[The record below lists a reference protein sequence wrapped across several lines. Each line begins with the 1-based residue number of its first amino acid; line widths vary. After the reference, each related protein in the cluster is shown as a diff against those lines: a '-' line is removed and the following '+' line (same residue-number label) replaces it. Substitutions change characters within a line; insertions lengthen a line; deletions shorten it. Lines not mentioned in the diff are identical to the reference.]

1 MSSTNEL
8 AGVKDGKTKAG
19 GDNVLLKVE
28 NLSAGFTTDSG
39 FIEVLDRID
48 FSVKVGQTISL
59 VGESGCGK
67 SVTASSIMRILPHPY
82 GKITKG
88 RILFQGQNLLDLPIS
103 EMYQIR
109 GSSIAMI
116 FQEPMTALNPVH
128 LVKKQVGEVLQL
140 HRPEIKKEDLPTHIL
155 KYLKDVE
162 IPSPEQRLNNYPF
175 QLSGGMRQR
184 VMIAMAL
191 AGQPKLLIADEPTT
205 ALDVTVQAQ
214 ILALIKA
221 LQEKT
226 HMGVIY
232 ITHDMGVVAEVSDR
246 VAVMYAGQIVETGP
260 VDTIFKN
267 PRHPY
272 TRGLIASMPK
282 LNSEPK
288 TRLPYIKGS
297 VPAPRAYPSTCRFA
311 ERCSYA
317 TDYCRSNSPVL
328 EDFEEDHVIRCFRAR
343 EI

>member
-1 MSSTNEL
+1 MSAEEL
-8 AGVKDGKTKAG
+8 LRIEDLSVSFDTDAGSV
-19 GDNVLLKVE
+19 
-28 NLSAGFTTDSG
+28 
-39 FIEVLDRID
+39 EVLD
-48 FSVKVGQTISL
+48 KVAIKIRRGETLSL

-67 SVTASSIMRILPHPY
+67 SVTASSIMRLLPQPAGRITS
-82 GKITKG
+82 GKITFDGKD
-88 RILFQGQNLLDLPIS
+88 ILSLPIGD
-103 EMYQIR
+103 MYKLR

-128 LVKKQVGEVLQL
+128 LVKRQIAEVLQL
-140 HRPEIKKEDLPTHIL
+140 HRPDIKDDKLEKYVL

-162 IPSPEQRLNNYPF
+162 MPSPEQRINNYPF

-214 ILALIKA
+214 IIALIKN
-221 LQEKT
+221 LQEKNN
-226 HMGVIY
+226 MGVMY

-246 VAVMYAGQIVETGP
+246 VAVMYAGQIVESAD
-260 VDTIFKN
+260 VVTIFKN

-282 LNSEPK
+282 LNSKPK

-297 VPAPRAYPSTCRFA
+297 VPTPRAYPATCRFA
-311 ERCSYA
+311 ERCAYA
-317 TDYCRSNSPVL
+317 TDYCRTHSPIL
-328 EDFEEDHVIRCFRAR
+328 EDIEPDHRIRCFRAN
-343 EI
+343 ELNDIKEEL

>member
-1 MSSTNEL
+1 MSDEL
-8 AGVKDGKTKAG
+8 
-19 GDNVLLKVE
+19 LRVE
-28 NLSAGFTTDSG
+28 DLSAGFVTDAG
-39 FIEVLDRID
+39 YVEVLDRIN
-48 FSVKVGQTISL
+48 FSIKAGQTISL

-82 GKITKG
+82 GEIRKG
-88 RILFQGQNLLDLPIS
+88 RILFEGRNLLDLPIE

-128 LVKKQVGEVLQL
+128 MVKKQVGEVLEL
-140 HRPEIKKEDLPTHIL
+140 HRPDITKEEMPTHIL

-162 IPSPEQRLNNYPF
+162 IPSAEQRLNNYPF

-191 AGQPKLLIADEPTT
+191 AGHPKLLIADEPTT

-214 ILALIKA
+214 ILALIKE
-221 LQEKT
+221 LQRKNN
-226 HMGVIY
+226 MGVIY
-232 ITHDMGVVAEVSDR
+232 ITHDMGVVAEVSDH

-260 VDTIFKN
+260 VETIFKN

-282 LNSEPK
+282 LDSKPK
-288 TRLPYIKGS
+288 TRLPYIEGS
-297 VPAPRAYPSTCRFA
+297 VPAPRAYPATCRFA

-317 TDYCRSNSPVL
+317 TDYCRANNPVL
-328 EDFEEDHVIRCFRAR
+328 EEFETDHVIRCFRAR

>member
-1 MSSTNEL
+1 ME
-8 AGVKDGKTKAG
+8 D
-19 GDNVLLKVE
+19 LLKIE
-28 NLSAGFTTDSG
+28 DLSVSFSTDAGTV
-39 FIEVLDRID
+39 EVLDKVSLRI
-48 FSVKVGQTISL
+48 GRGETLSL

-67 SVTASSIMRILPHPY
+67 SVTASSIMRLLPHPSGEVTN
-82 GKITKG
+82 GKIT
-88 RILFQGQNLLDLPIS
+88 FDGQDIMSLPIN
-103 EMYQIR
+103 EMYKIR

-128 LVKKQVGEVLQL
+128 LIKHQIAEVLKL
-140 HRPEIKKEDLPTHIL
+140 HRKDILDSELDNHVL

-162 IPSPEQRLNNYPF
+162 MPSPEMRLNNYPF

-191 AGQPKLLIADEPTT
+191 AGHPKLLIADEPTT

-214 ILALIKA
+214 IIALIKD
-221 LQEKT
+221 LQKRNN
-226 HMGVIY
+226 MSVMY

-246 VAVMYAGQIVETGP
+246 VAVMYAGQVVESAEA
-260 VDTIFKN
+260 VTIFKN

-282 LNSEPK
+282 LDSKPK
-288 TRLPYIKGS
+288 TRLPYITGS
-297 VPAPRAYPSTCRFA
+297 VPTPKAYPATCRFA

-317 TDYCRSNSPVL
+317 NDYCRTHSPIL
-328 EDFEEDHVIRCFRAR
+328 EYIEDNHRIRCFRAR
-343 EI
+343 ELGEM

>member
-1 MSSTNEL
+1 MSDEL
-8 AGVKDGKTKAG
+8 
-19 GDNVLLKVE
+19 LRVE
-28 NLSAGFTTDSG
+28 DLSAGFVTDAG
-39 FIEVLDRID
+39 YVEVLDRIN
-48 FSVKVGQTISL
+48 FSIKAGQTISL

-82 GKITKG
+82 GEIRKG
-88 RILFQGQNLLDLPIS
+88 RILFEGRNLLDLPIE

-128 LVKKQVGEVLQL
+128 MVKKQVGEVLEL
-140 HRPEIKKEDLPTHIL
+140 HRPDITKEEMPAHIL

-162 IPSPEQRLNNYPF
+162 IPSAEQRLNNYPF

-191 AGQPKLLIADEPTT
+191 AGHPKLLIADEPTT

-214 ILALIKA
+214 ILALIKE
-221 LQEKT
+221 LQRKNN
-226 HMGVIY
+226 MGVIY
-232 ITHDMGVVAEVSDR
+232 ITHDMGVVAEVSDH

-260 VDTIFKN
+260 VETIFKN

-282 LNSEPK
+282 LDSKPK
-288 TRLPYIKGS
+288 TRLPYIEGS
-297 VPAPRAYPSTCRFA
+297 VPAPRAYPATCRFA

-317 TDYCRSNSPVL
+317 TDYCRAHNPVL
-328 EDFEEDHVIRCFRAR
+328 EEFETDHVIRCFRAR

>member
-1 MSSTNEL
+1 ME
-8 AGVKDGKTKAG
+8 D
-19 GDNVLLKVE
+19 LLKIDD
-28 NLSAGFTTDSG
+28 LSVSFSTDAGTV
-39 FIEVLDRID
+39 EVLDKVSLRI
-48 FSVKVGQTISL
+48 GRGETLSL

-67 SVTASSIMRILPHPY
+67 SVTASSIMRLLPHPSGEVTN
-82 GKITKG
+82 GKIT
-88 RILFQGQNLLDLPIS
+88 FDGQDIMSLPIN
-103 EMYQIR
+103 EMYKIR

-128 LVKKQVGEVLQL
+128 LIKHQIAEVLKL
-140 HRPEIKKEDLPTHIL
+140 HRKDIPDSELDNHVL

-162 IPSPEQRLNNYPF
+162 MPSPEMRLNNYPF

-191 AGQPKLLIADEPTT
+191 AGHPKLLIADEPTT

-214 ILALIKA
+214 IIALIKD
-221 LQEKT
+221 LQKRNN
-226 HMGVIY
+226 MSVMY

-246 VAVMYAGQIVETGP
+246 VAVMYAGQVVESAEA
-260 VDTIFKN
+260 VTIFKN

-282 LNSEPK
+282 LDSKPK
-288 TRLPYIKGS
+288 TRLPYITGS
-297 VPAPRAYPSTCRFA
+297 VPTPKAYPATCRFA

-317 TDYCRSNSPVL
+317 NDYCRTHSPIIEYI
-328 EDFEEDHVIRCFRAR
+328 EDNHRIRCFRAR
-343 EI
+343 ELGEM

>member
-1 MSSTNEL
+1 ME
-8 AGVKDGKTKAG
+8 D
-19 GDNVLLKVE
+19 LLKIE
-28 NLSAGFTTDSG
+28 DLSVSFSTDAGTV
-39 FIEVLDRID
+39 EVLDRVSMHI
-48 FSVKVGQTISL
+48 GRGETLSL

-67 SVTASSIMRILPHPY
+67 SVTASSIMRLLPHPAGKVTS
-82 GKITKG
+82 GKIT
-88 RILFQGQNLLDLPIS
+88 FDGQDIMSLPIDD
-103 EMYQIR
+103 MYRIR

-128 LVKKQVGEVLQL
+128 LIKHQIAEVLKL
-140 HRPEIKKEDLPTHIL
+140 HRKDIPDAKLDSYVL

-162 IPSPEQRLNNYPF
+162 MPSPEMRLNNYPF

-214 ILALIKA
+214 IIALIKD
-221 LQEKT
+221 LQKKNN
-226 HMGVIY
+226 MSVMY

-246 VAVMYAGQIVETGP
+246 VAVMYAGQVVESAD
-260 VDTIFKN
+260 VVTIFKN

-282 LNSEPK
+282 LDSKPK
-288 TRLPYIKGS
+288 TRLPYIEGS
-297 VPAPRAYPSTCRFA
+297 VPTPRAYPATCRFA
-311 ERCSYA
+311 DRCSYA

-328 EDFEEDHVIRCFRAR
+328 EDIEPNHRIRCFRAR
-343 EI
+343 ELGQM

>member
-1 MSSTNEL
+1 ME
-8 AGVKDGKTKAG
+8 D
-19 GDNVLLKVE
+19 LLKIDD
-28 NLSAGFTTDSG
+28 LSVSFSTDAGTV
-39 FIEVLDRID
+39 EVLD
-48 FSVKVGQTISL
+48 KVSIHIGIGETLSL

-67 SVTASSIMRILPHPY
+67 SVTASSIMRLLPHPAGKVTS
-82 GKITKG
+82 GKIT
-88 RILFQGQNLLDLPIS
+88 FDGQDIMSLPIG
-103 EMYQIR
+103 EMYRIR

-128 LVKKQVGEVLQL
+128 LIKNQIAEVLKL
-140 HRPEIKKEDLPTHIL
+140 HRKDIPDSKLDSYVL

-162 IPSPEQRLNNYPF
+162 MPSPEMRLNNYPF

-214 ILALIKA
+214 IIALIKD
-221 LQEKT
+221 LQKKNN
-226 HMGVIY
+226 MSVMY

-246 VAVMYAGQIVETGP
+246 VAVMYAGQVVESAD
-260 VDTIFKN
+260 VVTIFRN

-282 LNSEPK
+282 LDSKPK

-297 VPAPRAYPSTCRFA
+297 VPTPRAYPATCRFA
-311 ERCSYA
+311 ERCMYA
-317 TDYCRSNSPVL
+317 NDYCRNNTPIL
-328 EDFEEDHVIRCFRAR
+328 EYIEDNHRIRCFRAK
-343 EI
+343 ELENI